1 MRVTADLV
9 QAHRVE
15 EVELTA
21 GATGMDLL
29 AQLHLAPD
37 AHIVI
42 RGDLPIPVDSPLAD
56 GERLVI
62 LSAVSGGT

>member
-1 MRVTADLV
+1 MRVHADLV
-9 QAHRVE
+9 QRHRVE
-15 EVELTA
+15 EVELRS

-29 AQLHLAPD
+29 ERLHLAPD
-37 AHIVI
+37 AHILI
-42 RGDLPIPVDSPLAD
+42 RGDLPIPVDAPLAD